1 MSERKEGKEKRGVEE
16 ESGFFQLERLNGFSD
31 AVMAVAITLLILTLE
46 VPKVSDLGDLGAKLR
61 ELWPDFLGFL
71 ISFLIIGYFWVT
83 HHLMFNYV
91 KRSSPGLLWLN
102 LAFLLFIVV
111 LPFSTDLMS
120 EYTSSKTA
128 MIFYNLNMA
137 FAGLGLLLLWTYI
150 SKGNRLLD
158 EDFDPAL
165 RKHLLLVY
173 ANVAAIFLISVAVA
187 AVSATASPYVYLLL
201 LPNSIFL
208 EWMHRKERGE
218 NEPR

>member
-1 MSERKEGKEKRGVEE
+1 MEE

-137 FAGLGLLLLWTYI
+137 FC
-150 SKGNRLLD
+150 RL
-158 EDFDPAL
+158 
-165 RKHLLLVY
+165 
-173 ANVAAIFLISVAVA
+173 
-187 AVSATASPYVYLLL
+187 
-201 LPNSIFL
+201 
-208 EWMHRKERGE
+208 
-218 NEPR
+218 